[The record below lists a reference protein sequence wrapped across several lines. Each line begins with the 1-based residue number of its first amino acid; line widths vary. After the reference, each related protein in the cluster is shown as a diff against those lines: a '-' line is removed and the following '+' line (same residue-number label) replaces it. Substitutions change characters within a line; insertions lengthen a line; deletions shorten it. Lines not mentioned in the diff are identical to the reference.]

1 MYIAIVTSVFR
12 EDAMRSKRADRF
24 HLEVSPRDWRF
35 GRETPPSR
43 RWLGN
48 DPVATAF
55 YDALSAT
62 FPLGER
68 FFMDSVRRYG
78 HLADARLAEQIAG
91 FLAQEAIHSREHVFF
106 NRQVASHGYD
116 VAAMEARTQ
125 VRLAFV
131 RSRPPLV
138 QLAATVALEHFTAIL
153 AHALLSDPRHM
164 DGAGAEA
171 RAMWRWHAME
181 EIEHK
186 AVAFDTYT
194 LAMRGR
200 GGLRRWSLRCLTML
214 SATGLLFSNVF
225 ASMASMFRTDG
236 VDRVRT
242 WRRVVI
248 FLFGR
253 PGILRQILPDY
264 LRFYRPGFHPWELDD
279 KALLDET
286 RASVAQPQAA

>member
-1 MYIAIVTSVFR
+1 MASNRPNPVDLTIT
-12 EDAMRSKRADRF
+12 
-24 HLEVSPRDWRF
+24 PRDRTF
-35 GRETPPSR
+35 GRETAPGR
-43 RWLGN
+43 RWLGD

-78 HLADARLAEQIAG
+78 HLAGPRLGEQIAS

-106 NRQVASHGYD
+106 NRRIADHGFD

-125 VRLAFV
+125 ARLTFV
-131 RSRPPLV
+131 RSRHALV

-164 DGAGAEA
+164 GSADPEA

-186 AVAFDTYT
+186 AVAFDTYLLAT
-194 LAMRGR
+194 QGRGDVRRWAMRCLAM
-200 GGLRRWSLRCLTML
+200 
-214 SATGLLFSNVF
+214 ATATYLLFSNVF
-225 ASMASMFRTDG
+225 SSMGSMFRTDAI
-236 VDRVRT
+236 DRVQT
-242 WRRVVI
+242 WGRVLA

-264 LRFYRPGFHPWELDD
+264 LKFYRRGFHPWDLDD
-279 KALLDET
+279 RALLEET
-286 RASVAQPQAA
+286 RLSVVQAHAV